1 MKKKIMY
8 GISAK
13 EYEDYLTKKMQENGI
28 EPIIV
33 KAVTYREAIL
43 EYLPGS
49 GAEVLIFRDS
59 LNGSVDL
66 GKILEQVRVDYPELQ
81 VIFICATTASDPILA
96 KCVTLGIYDIIN
108 SNSVNAQEI
117 VRHVLHPANFHD
129 VYQYYRFSNADVP
142 ANSQKQNQAEQ
153 RARLGILEKL
163 FKTKPQEP
171 EPKEEP
177 APGKSNLALPAAQRE
192 SKVDQGLMREAIY
205 ESAVRDAQANMDD
218 LIQKAV
224 QKETAALR
232 EAKAEVEKELSD
244 TKLLMAQRES
254 RTVDLMNQLD
264 AEKAANEELSQ
275 ENTRLMEESARN
287 ITLYEEQISA
297 LRSDRDTPTWY
308 AAQEQSWQE
317 QKEGMSQKI
326 HELMDKC
333 ATLTAEKAKLEL
345 DMEQATAQKPLDS
358 HSISEDKLRQ
368 EADRLRNELGSS
380 AHELRAM
387 RSELRKVKANLEESK
402 KERARLEEIVGSEE
416 FARRDFSYPA
426 LCVPETDGSRNTT
439 DNGPSHVIAVLGAK
453 HGVGT
458 TTVAMNLAASF
469 AKQGHKTLLVELND
483 RFPLTNEY
491 FELTNVPSGLNTA
504 IIALREGETQA
515 VDGTII
521 RFRALRP
528 RFSGVAKAYKRLP
541 AGFHLLTYSNEDLID
556 AMHGEHEHMTPE
568 VMASLIRYLIRKQM
582 YARVVIDIQP
592 DDNETITAISQNA
605 ALVDKLLI
613 VMGQDTHSIGSAGVL
628 ISNLCKSDGQRLAAG
643 AELVMTR
650 FNQSVGINTPQVSK
664 MLNVQ
669 ESRFSVLSEDTIGY
683 LEAMASGVPYV
694 INNGVFSGEYELLRG
709 KAEL

>member
-1 MKKKIMY
+1 MMKKKIMY

-13 EYEDYLTKKMQENGI
+13 EYEDYLTKKMRENGI

-49 GAEVLIFRDS
+49 GAEILIFRDS

-129 VYQYYRFSNADVP
+129 VYQYYRFSNVDVP
-142 ANSQKQNQAEQ
+142 ANSQQNQAEQ
-153 RARLGILEKL
+153 RARPGILEKL
-163 FKTKPQEP
+163 FKTKLQEP
-171 EPKEEP
+171 EAKEEP
-177 APGKSNLALPAAQRE
+177 ALGKSNLALPAAKKE
-192 SKVDQGLMREAIY
+192 PKVDQDLMREAIY

-254 RTVDLMNQLD
+254 RTVDLMNQLN
-264 AEKAANEELSQ
+264 AEKTANEELSL
-275 ENTRLMEESARN
+275 ENTRLMEESSRN
-287 ITLYEEQISA
+287 IALYEEQISA
-297 LRSDRDTPTWY
+297 LRSDRDTPAWY

-317 QKEGMSQKI
+317 QKEDMSQKI
-326 HELMDKC
+326 HELMDRC
-333 ATLTAEKAKLEL
+333 AALSAEKAKLEL
-345 DMEQATAQKPLDS
+345 DMEQATAHQPLDS
-358 HSISEDKLRQ
+358 HGISEDKLRQ

-387 RSELRKVKANLEESK
+387 RSELRKVKGNLEESE

-416 FARRDFSYPA
+416 FARRDYSYPA
-426 LCVPETDGSRNTT
+426 LSVQETNGAKNIT

-458 TTVAMNLAASF
+458 TTVAMNLATSF

-556 AMHGEHEHMTPE
+556 AMHGEHEHMSPE
-568 VMASLIRYLIRKQM
+568 VMAALIRYLIRKQM

-592 DDNETITAISQNA
+592 DDNEAITAISQNA

-613 VMGQDTHSIGSAGVL
+613 VMGQDTHSISSAGVL
-628 ISNLCKSDGQRLAAG
+628 ISSLCKSDGQRLAAG

-650 FNQSVGINTPQVSK
+650 FNQSVSINTLQVSK

-669 ESRFSVLSEDTIGY
+669 ESRFSMLSEDTIGY
-683 LEAMASGVPYV
+683 LEAMSGGVPYI

>member
-28 EPIIV
+28 EPVIV

-81 VIFICATTASDPILA
+81 VIFICATAASDPILS

-129 VYQYYRFSNADVP
+129 VYQYYRFSNAVIP
-142 ANSQKQNQAEQ
+142 ALEQKQNQAEQ
-153 RARLGILEKL
+153 RAKLGILEKL
-163 FKTKPQEP
+163 FKTKLQAQETKQ
-171 EPKEEP
+171 ERMQ
-177 APGKSNLALPAAQRE
+177 GKSNLALPAAQQGP
-192 SKVDQGLMREAIY
+192 KVDQGLMREAIY

-224 QKETAALR
+224 QKETAALKD
-232 EAKAEVEKELSD
+232 AKAEVEKELAD
-244 TKLLMAQRES
+244 MKLLMAQRES

-275 ENTRLMEESARN
+275 ENTRLMEESAKN

-317 QKEGMSQKI
+317 QKAGMSQKI
-326 HELMDKC
+326 HELMDMC
-333 ATLTAEKAKLEL
+333 ASLSEQKAQLEL
-345 DMEQATAQKPLDS
+345 DVERGAQRMSPS
-358 HSISEDKLRQ
+358 AHSIEEKLQQ
-368 EADRLRNELGSS
+368 ETDRLRIELDNSG
-380 AHELRAM
+380 HELRAM
-387 RSELRKVKANLEESK
+387 RSELRKVKGNLEESE
-402 KERARLEEIVGSEE
+402 KERKRLEKIVGSEE
-416 FARRDFSYPA
+416 FAKLDFSYPA
-426 LCVPETDGSRNTT
+426 LSVPETDGSKNKTE
-439 DNGPSHVIAVLGAK
+439 NGPSHVIALLGAK

-469 AKQGHKTLLVELND
+469 SKQGYKTLLVELND
-483 RFPLTNEY
+483 RFPLTNEF
-491 FELTNVPSGLNTA
+491 FELTNVPRGLNTA
-504 IIALREGETQA
+504 IIALREGEAKA

-528 RFSGVAKAYKRLP
+528 RFSSVAKAYKRLP

-556 AMHGEHEHMTPE
+556 AMHGEHEHMTPNI
-568 VMASLIRYLIRKQM
+568 MSALIRYLIRNQM
-582 YARVVIDIQP
+582 YARVVIDVQP
-592 DDNETITAISQNA
+592 DDNEAIVSISQNA
-605 ALVDKLLI
+605 MLIDKLLI
-613 VMGQDTHSIGSAGVL
+613 VLGQDIHSISSAGVL
-628 ISNLCKSDGQRLAAG
+628 ISRLCKSDGQRLATG

-650 FNQSVGINTPQVSK
+650 YNQSININAIQVSK

-669 ESRFSVLSEDTIGY
+669 EARFSLLSEDTIGY
-683 LEAMASGVPYV
+683 MEAMTSGVPYV
-694 INNGVFSGEYELLRG
+694 INNGTFCGEFELLRG